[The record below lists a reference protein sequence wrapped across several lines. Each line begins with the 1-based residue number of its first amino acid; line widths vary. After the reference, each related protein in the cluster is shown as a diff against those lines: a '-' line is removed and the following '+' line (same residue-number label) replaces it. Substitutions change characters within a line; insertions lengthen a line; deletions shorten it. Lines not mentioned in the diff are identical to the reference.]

1 MDLLTQLKHKKILLI
16 DDDEWIRDSM
26 GSFFDSEGCL
36 FQAVESAEAGID
48 SLRGGDC
55 DIIIADYRLP
65 GMDGLAFFNRIR
77 ASHATA
83 IKILITAY
91 GDGTLAEKAAEA
103 GIDEYIQKPFDMR
116 DIEDALSRLMK
127 GQNKT
132 MTGIMKGKEG
142 WPEHNSP

>member
-1 MDLLTQLKHKKILLI
+1 MDLLTQLRHKKILLI

-36 FQAVESAEAGID
+36 FQAVESAEAGVD
-48 SLRGGDC
+48 ALRAGDC

-65 GMDGLAFFNRIR
+65 GMDGLTFFNRIR
-77 ASHATA
+77 TSHAAA

-91 GDGTLAEKAAEA
+91 GDDRLAENAVEA
-103 GIDEYIQKPFDMR
+103 GVDEYIQKPFDMQ

-127 GQNKT
+127 GHNKT
-132 MTGIMKGKEG
+132 ITGLIRGKERRSEQKE
-142 WPEHNSP
+142 P

>member
-36 FQAVESAEAGID
+36 FQAVES
-48 SLRGGDC
+48 
-55 DIIIADYRLP
+55 
-65 GMDGLAFFNRIR
+65 
-77 ASHATA
+77 
-83 IKILITAY
+83 
-91 GDGTLAEKAAEA
+91 AEA

>member
-36 FQAVESAEAGID
+36 FQAVETAEAGID
-48 SLRGGDC
+48 ALRVRDY
-55 DIIIADYRLP
+55 DIIITDYRLP
-65 GMDGLAFFNRIR
+65 GMDGLSFFNRIR
-77 ASHATA
+77 TSHATA

-91 GDGTLAEKAAEA
+91 GDDTLADQSVEA
-103 GIDEYIQKPFDMR
+103 GVNDYIQKPFDMR

-127 GQNKT
+127 GHGGN
-132 MTGIMKGKEG
+132 M
-142 WPEHNSP
+142 PRS

>member
-77 ASHATA
+77 TFHVAA

-91 GDGTLAEKAAEA
+91 GDDTLAEKAVEA
-103 GIDEYIQKPFDMR
+103 GVDEYIQKPFDMR
-116 DIEDALSRLMK
+116 DIEEALSRLMK
-127 GQNKT
+127 RQNKT
-132 MTGIMKGKEG
+132 ITGLIKKKKKC
-142 WPEHNSP
+142 PERKSP